1 MVKKV
6 CCIILAICLL
16 AVTMIIVHKHG
27 AQELAEIKGAYV
39 VSIDRSG
46 QEQRVN
52 VKSQDIDTLEAV
64 FAGKPVSE
72 PGFVFET
79 SGYRID
85 IELKNGKDTSLYPYC
100 GGYDIIRAGNS
111 GKKYFF
117 LEDES
122 SQDLKRLVERYVH
135 RDKEETGM
143 II

>member
-1 MVKKV
+1 MVKKL

-27 AQELAEIKGAYV
+27 AQKFAEIKEAYV
-39 VSIDRSG
+39 VSIDSSG
-46 QEQRVN
+46 QERRVDVN
-52 VKSQDIDTLEAV
+52 SQDIDILEAI
-64 FAGKPVSE
+64 FADKPVPE

-100 GGYDIIRAGNS
+100 GGYDIIRASNS
-111 GKKYFF
+111 GNKYFF

-135 RDKEETGM
+135 RDKE
-143 II
+143 

>member
-1 MVKKV
+1 MLKKV
-6 CCIILAICLL
+6 CCIILVICLV
-16 AVTMIIVHKHG
+16 AVTMIIVYKHS
-27 AQELAEIKGAYV
+27 AQELADIKEAYV
-39 VSIDRSG
+39 VSIDSSG

-52 VKSQDIDTLEAV
+52 VNSQDIDTLETI

-111 GKKYFF
+111 GNKYFF

-122 SQDLKRLVERYVH
+122 SQDLKRLVERYIH
-135 RDKEETGM
+135 RDKE
-143 II
+143 

>member
-6 CCIILAICLL
+6 CCIILIICLA

-27 AQELAEIKGAYV
+27 AQEFAEIKEAYV
-39 VSIDRSG
+39 VSIDSSG
-46 QEQRVN
+46 QERRVDVN
-52 VKSQDIDTLEAV
+52 SQDIDILEAI

-79 SGYRID
+79 NGYRID
-85 IELKNGKDTSLYPYC
+85 IELKNGKDTSFYPYC

-111 GKKYFF
+111 GNKYFF

-135 RDKEETGM
+135 RDKE
-143 II
+143 

>member
-27 AQELAEIKGAYV
+27 AQELAEIKEAYV

-52 VKSQDIDTLEAV
+52 VNRQDINILKAV

-85 IELKNGKDTSLYPYC
+85 IELKNGKDASLYPYC

-111 GKKYFF
+111 GNKYFF

-122 SQDLKRLVERYVH
+122 SQDLNRLVERYVH
-135 RDKEETGM
+135 RDKEETDM
-143 II
+143 IT

>member
-1 MVKKV
+1 MVKKL

-27 AQELAEIKGAYV
+27 AQKFAEIKEAYV
-39 VSIDRSG
+39 VSIDSSG
-46 QEQRVN
+46 QERRVDVN
-52 VKSQDIDTLEAV
+52 SQDIDTLEAV
-64 FAGKPVSE
+64 FADKPVSE

-100 GGYDIIRAGNS
+100 GGYDIIRVGNS
-111 GKKYFF
+111 GNKYFF
-117 LEDES
+117 LEDDS
-122 SQDLKRLVERYVH
+122 SQALKRLVERYVH

-143 II
+143 TI